1 MPTRVAE
8 HLMNISLFALPQE
21 DRQHAIDWATHPET
35 VNMPQE
41 VHTHILEQ
49 LADGL
54 AQDATGWNF
63 FDPEGAEYMQG
74 YISSR
79 AATQEGTVLGSPAT
93 QAAEV
98 QAPEGGATQTEQ
110 FLETLQ
116 EGEFVQNGIE
126 YFQDRPDETAMLVT
140 QALEAVY
147 PSYEFI
153 TPQQGMQR
161 CVEHCLVVHHAL
173 SAKANKVAVDNK
185 EPKTY
190 WEAMDRHDADKWLE
204 AARAEMKAL
213 IDNGTW
219 ERVLLPQDRK
229 AVGSKWVF
237 KVKRNAYGDIERYKA
252 RLVAQGFSQR
262 PGMDFIEDQTF
273 APTMRF
279 AAIRSILALAA
290 IEDWEIESV
299 DISNAYL
306 NGVMPPDQV
315 VYMKQ
320 APGFDKGDGM
330 VYQLKKGLYGLKQ
343 AGRLWYEKLGK
354 TMEAAGLKKLVSDP
368 AIYVWGGQGVRV
380 IVPVFVDDVTILS
393 KSTERVKWI
402 KSVLGKAFKV
412 HDLGP
417 ISFLLG
423 IKIVRDRKNRTM
435 HLDQSQYI
443 IDLLERFDMQNC
455 APVDTPMTPGLQLTK
470 DDCPKTPEEIA
481 EMAGVPYQTAVG
493 ALNYLAVATCPDIS
507 YTVAKLAKF
516 NSCPGPRMW
525 QAVKRL
531 LRYLQGSKDLK
542 LTYAPD
548 PLSKSLFT
556 TFTDAAFA
564 DDRDTGRST
573 NGYIVKIGTGAVSW
587 SSKLQGPVA
596 KSSTEAE
603 FYGASFAVAHGSPS
617 CRL

>member
-1 MPTRVAE
+1 
-8 HLMNISLFALPQE
+8 
-21 DRQHAIDWATHPET
+21 
-35 VNMPQE
+35 
-41 VHTHILEQ
+41 
-49 LADGL
+49 
-54 AQDATGWNF
+54 
-63 FDPEGAEYMQG
+63 
-74 YISSR
+74 
-79 AATQEGTVLGSPAT
+79 
-93 QAAEV
+93 
-98 QAPEGGATQTEQ
+98 
-110 FLETLQ
+110 
-116 EGEFVQNGIE
+116 
-126 YFQDRPDETAMLVT
+126 
-140 QALEAVY
+140 
-147 PSYEFI
+147 
-153 TPQQGMQR
+153 
-161 CVEHCLVVHHAL
+161 
-173 SAKANKVAVDNK
+173 
-185 EPKTY
+185 
-190 WEAMDRHDADKWLE
+190 
-204 AARAEMKAL
+204 
-213 IDNGTW
+213 
-219 ERVLLPQDRK
+219 
-229 AVGSKWVF
+229 
-237 KVKRNAYGDIERYKA
+237 
-252 RLVAQGFSQR
+252 
-262 PGMDFIEDQTF
+262 MDFIEDQTF

-320 APGFDKGDGM
+320 APGFDEGDGM

-343 AGRLWYEKLGK
+343 AGRLWYEKLGE

-412 HDLGP
+412 RDLGP

-493 ALNYLAVATCPDIS
+493 ALNYLAVATRPDIS

-603 FYGASFAVAHGSPS
+603 FYGASFAGTEIKWLQNLLGELGFVVNKPSPLGIDNQSTIQVLNDTVHHSRMKHIPVAEFWIRDEVSKVKSISVHHLRTDSMPADLLTKPLTRELVERHRQAMG
-617 CRL
+617 LL